1 MIKFKKALS
10 LSGMTTTLAAAAFV
24 ATLSGCASPTKDLE
38 VQNEVDTNV
47 NVALREF
54 NGEATNAQQIVRL
67 AQGVLVCP
75 KMTKGG
81 FGIGVEGGTCAMQI
95 NGRTTEY
102 YRASSFKI
110 GMLAGVES
118 FSLLLVFNDANALA
132 NFREGKR
139 QLQVGGNISLSVAK
153 KGAGEG
159 FDTTTIGAPI
169 TAYVFSQA
177 GLMGDL
183 SLDGTSFKKFEQ

>member
-1 MIKFKKALS
+1 MIKFKKILS
-10 LSGMTTTLAAAAFV
+10 LSGITTTLAAAAFV
-24 ATLSGCASPTKDLE
+24 ATLSGCTSPAKDLE
-38 VQNEVDTNV
+38 VKNKVDTNV
-47 NVALREF
+47 NVALSKF
-54 NGEATNAQQIVRL
+54 NGEATNAQQIVQL

-75 KMTKGG
+75 EMTKGG
-81 FGIGVEGGTCAMQI
+81 FGVGVEGGTCAMQI

-139 QLQVGGNISLSVAK
+139 NLQVGGNFSVSVAK
-153 KGAGEG
+153 KGVADG
-159 FDTTTIGAPI
+159 FDSKTIGAPV

>member
-1 MIKFKKALS
+1 MMKLKKVLS
-10 LSGMTTTLAAAAFV
+10 LSGIAATLAAAAFV
-24 ATLSGCASPTKDLE
+24 ATLSGCASPSKDLKL
-38 VQNEVDTNV
+38 QNEVETSANG
-47 NVALREF
+47 ALTDF
-54 NGEATNAQQIVRL
+54 YGEATNARQIVQQ

-81 FGIGVEGGTCAMQI
+81 FGIGVEGGTCAMRI
-95 NGRTTEY
+95 NGITTEY

-110 GMLAGVES
+110 GILAGVES
-118 FSLLLVFNDANALA
+118 FALLLVFNDVNALA

-139 QLQVGGNISLSVAK
+139 NLQVGGNFSVSVAK
-153 KGAGEG
+153 KGVADG
-159 FDTTTIGAPI
+159 FDSKTIGAPV

-183 SLDGTSFKKFEQ
+183 SLDGTSFKKFD